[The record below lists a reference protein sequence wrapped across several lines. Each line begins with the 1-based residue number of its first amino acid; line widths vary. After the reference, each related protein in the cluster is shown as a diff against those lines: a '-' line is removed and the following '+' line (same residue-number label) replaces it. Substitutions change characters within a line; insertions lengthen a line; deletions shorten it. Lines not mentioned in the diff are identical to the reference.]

1 MGMNMKI
8 SAKTAMI
15 IVRELKSIIKYDLTF
30 MDTSAH
36 IIACT
41 DESRIGSYHAAA
53 QKMLDEHLSILVVNS
68 DDEYEGTRKGVNTII
83 EIEGNVV
90 AVVGVTGKQEEVEDF
105 VHIIK
110 RMTELLL
117 IDEISQMQNQM
128 KQAVK
133 ERFIHEWIFST
144 ENWIA
149 NDFYSQGLDLG
160 IDITL
165 PRRVVVASC
174 VKVDE
179 ATGQTVFVDLWEYVH
194 SIVKDRF
201 QIDSLTLWITNGYR
215 IILLIPEKSDDA
227 ILYTLN
233 GLRTTI
239 AEKHNLDMYF
249 GVDSEPTFSE
259 SIKEGYMRAEKALI
273 ASKTSPLHRISFY
286 HNVSISLFLNEI
298 SHATKRAYLSKVFPQ
313 CTPEEIERW
322 CQLLMVLYQ
331 NNGSI
336 NKTAEQLYMHKNT
349 LQYKLQKLKRLSG
362 FDPRALGE
370 TSVFYLAML
379 IWDSLRG

>member
-1 MGMNMKI
+1 MKI
-8 SAKTAMI
+8 SAKTAMK
-15 IVRELKSIIKYDLTF
+15 IVRALKSIIKYDLTF

-41 DESRIGSYHAAA
+41 DESRIGNYHAAA
-53 QKMLDEHLSILVVNS
+53 FRMLEERLPTLVVKS

-83 EIEGNVV
+83 EIEGSVV

-117 IDEISQMQNQM
+117 MDEMSQMRDQM
-128 KQAVK
+128 KQAVR
-133 ERFIHEWIFST
+133 ERFIHEWIFSA

-149 NDFYSQGLDLG
+149 NDFYSQGLAIG

-174 VKVDE
+174 VRADG
-179 ATGQTVFVDLWEYVH
+179 AGQQEFADLWEQVYG
-194 SIVKDRF
+194 IIKERF
-201 QIDSLTLWITNGYR
+201 RRDPLTLWITSGYR
-215 IILLIPEKSDDA
+215 IILLIPEKPDDA

-233 GLRTTI
+233 DLSLMAAR
-239 AEKHNLDMYF
+239 KYSLDLYF
-249 GVDSEPTFSE
+249 GIDSEPTFSE
-259 SIKEGYMRAEKALI
+259 SIKEGYMRAEKALL
-273 ASKTSPLHRISFY
+273 ASKTAPSRRICFY
-286 HNVSISLFLNEI
+286 NNVSISLFLNEI
-298 SHATKRAYLSKVFPQ
+298 SRSTKQAYLSKVFPQ
-313 CTPEEIERW
+313 CPPEEIERW
-322 CQLLMVLYQ
+322 CQLLLVLYQ

-336 NKTAEQLYMHKNT
+336 NRTAQQLFMHKNT
-349 LQYKLQKLKRLSG
+349 LQYKLQKLKKLSG

-379 IWDSLRG
+379 IWDSLKG